1 MAKITDPDDLRQGF
15 EVDFD
20 TGSLVITLFS
30 SESNASPGGNSV
42 ITASDGVAFQA
53 LYSFAKE
60 EWKNDDNLI
69 KFPFPFLSITAEQF
83 EVISG
88 WNFSGSY
95 EVDNDSTHYLLRDGG
110 WAVVS
115 PDSGQNTEEWM
126 NLTTLGTFDAA
137 TDQAYYY
144 QTASGTGGE
153 IVNTVFPGA
162 VNQGIN
168 IYESAS
174 GDSPNGI
181 TDYRDVF
188 KIYLREQS
196 KTYAFYDLLTEQNLS
211 ALTYRKFA
219 LPLTNGT
226 DLNISASDAGIK
238 ANPSPYNGMSIS
250 YFTES
255 FTRTIGSETPSFKV
269 LIDGNQGTKQQIYEW
284 VQLQLRSGSG
294 YDIDAADNLSNVTGS
309 VAEEL
314 LEFVGDTLKT
324 KRQTDVG
331 GTGAGGVYIDN
342 FRSADTNTIAFRD
355 NTNTEKTFPFVA
367 AGTLTFNDNLQS
379 DTDAIYKVFFTND
392 DAGDNTGRDFG
403 TQDAIII
410 LQNDGTTPITGS
422 VATSASFA
430 FDFDYDNN
438 TQRGNASLGSDVPFT
453 GVALG
458 LGTAQYVVTT
468 GTITRST
475 TNTISF
481 VSALERNYSNPS

>member
-15 EVDFD
+15 EVNFD
-20 TGSLVITLFS
+20 TGSLTITLFT
-30 SESNASPGGNSV
+30 SESGATSV
-42 ITASDGVAFQA
+42 ITASDGVSLQT

-60 EWKNDDNLI
+60 EWKNDNNLI
-69 KFPFPFLSITAEQF
+69 KFPFPFISITAEQF
-83 EVISG
+83 ELING

-126 NLTTLGTFDAA
+126 NITTLGTFDAA
-137 TDQAYYY
+137 SDQAYYY
-144 QTASGTGGE
+144 QTGSGTGGE
-153 IVNTVFPGA
+153 IVNTVFPNA

-174 GDSPNGI
+174 GGTPNGI
-181 TDYRDVF
+181 TDYRSIF
-188 KIYLREQS
+188 RIYLREQA

-211 ALTYRKFA
+211 TLTYRKFA
-219 LPLTNGT
+219 LPLANGT
-226 DLNISASDAGIK
+226 DLNI
-238 ANPSPYNGMSIS
+238 ANVDNAITGAPYDGMSIS
-250 YFTES
+250 YFTSS
-255 FTRTIGSETPSFKV
+255 FTRTIGAETPSFKV
-269 LIDGNQGTKQQIYEW
+269 LIDGNSGTKAQIYEW

-331 GTGAGGVYIDN
+331 GTGAGGVFIDN
-342 FRSADTNTIAFRD
+342 FLAADTNTISFRD

-379 DTDAIYKVFFTND
+379 DADAIYKVFYTND
-392 DAGDNTGRDFG
+392 DTGDNTGRDFG

-410 LQNDGTTPITGS
+410 NSNNNQPITGS
-422 VATSASFA
+422 VATSSSRA

-438 TQRGNASLGSDVPFT
+438 IQRGTDSSGSDVPFT

-481 VSALERNYSNPS
+481 VSALERNYSNPT